1 MGVYGV
7 NGFGEKLKPNKTKQ
21 QQQQHFAA
29 AVLPAQPAGRPSWPA
44 ALAACRRRFHKI
56 ERGRESERGERE
68 RGVYRE
74 RRKEKKTGRK
84 ERGRWRPRLGAA
96 AAKAGDA
103 AAAPAG
109 HAPAARGR
117 VKARRWRAGHR
128 PGHGSVSLDG
138 REMRDERERVIKRE
152 N

>member
-1 MGVYGV
+1 MK
-7 NGFGEKLKPNKTKQ
+7 E
-21 QQQQHFAA
+21 
-29 AVLPAQPAGRPSWPA
+29 
-44 ALAACRRRFHKI
+44 
-56 ERGRESERGERE
+56 GREREGFTERGERKRKQGE
-68 RGVYRE
+68 KREDGGGQGWE
-74 RRKEKKTGRK
+74 RR
-84 ERGRWRPRLGAA
+84 RPRLGAA

-138 REMRDERERVIKRE
+138 REMRDERERE
-152 N
+152 